1 MINFLKKLSSKK
13 LLKPTEEAAE
23 QLRSQ
28 KSQVNAVSSWLEN
41 RKQQNGF
48 GEDFEV
54 SLIPRGA
61 K

>member
-13 LLKPTEEAAE
+13 LLQPTEEAAE

-28 KSQVNAVSSWLEN
+28 KTQVNAVSSWLET

-48 GEDFEV
+48 GDDFEV
-54 SLIPRGA
+54 TLIPRGG
-61 K
+61 